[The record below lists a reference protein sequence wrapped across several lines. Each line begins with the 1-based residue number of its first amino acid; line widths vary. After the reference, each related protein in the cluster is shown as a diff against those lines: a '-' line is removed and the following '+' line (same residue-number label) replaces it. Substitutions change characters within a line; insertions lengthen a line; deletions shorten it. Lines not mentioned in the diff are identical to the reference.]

1 MNVLTTT
8 GTQTGCAR
16 SPSPW
21 DEVVPDPA
29 QLWRE
34 IAIRCWQRVYPDREY
49 GDGDIPT
56 AADVVE
62 SLELTAPLANGPAW
76 REFLSRWNDLV
87 VTAMQDFLS
96 AVGTLLPVEM
106 KWVDLFATTGKGS
119 VWNRVVATGP
129 ARTLPLE
136 IKRIPGKEGDFV
148 DHPTLLVLL
157 ASDYV
162 HFLEGYFRFREL
174 DIELQSFQG
183 IVEDLLH
190 LVELVEKTPG
200 RRRLFVRCGASLLK
214 IAAAHAAL
222 SSPLAGSS
230 PVEPLIEEWQRR
242 ALAARIPQTEPDLR
256 TSGRRMPDKLGQ
268 VEPRRRRAKQRWS
281 TAAHVALVDESAPQ
295 PLLFDQGPAAA
306 AARQLVQRV
315 LPGFGEWEPGRTPA
329 LPLQL
334 WELGSIRVS
343 NGGGQGAPL
352 ALRLFVECVLG
363 LPPRWRNGEAAYEI
377 PLSELRRKLYPVDS
391 RMSRRVFYERLMRAA
406 EVLDSDAARIPW
418 YDPQTGKGD
427 RRRVVNL
434 TGLPHFPEASNAVV
448 RVVVDLPP
456 NSQAGPRVSDHLGT
470 WGLHSAPAYRALLNL
485 AYLWYEPGRTHYPL
499 DTGYGRRWVPSHD
512 PEQYEPVTNVD
523 LIGLCYPNAVVSRN
537 RHRQLERS
545 LEALQQL
552 EEAGEVVIVPVG
564 TSGRERRILPPHFGS
579 S

>member
-8 GTQTGCAR
+8 GPQTVCVL

-21 DEVVPDPA
+21 DEAVPDPE

-34 IAIRCWQRVYPDREY
+34 IAIRCWQRIYPDREY
-49 GDGDIPT
+49 GDGDIP
-56 AADVVE
+56 AAAEVAE
-62 SLELTAPLANGPAW
+62 CLELTRAPVTGPAW
-76 REFLSRWNDLV
+76 GEFLSRWNDLV
-87 VTAMQDFLS
+87 ITAIQDFVS
-96 AVGTLLPVEM
+96 VAGTLLPAEM
-106 KWVDLFATTGKGS
+106 QWVDVFATTGK
-119 VWNRVVATGP
+119 
-129 ARTLPLE
+129 ARN
-136 IKRIPGKEGDFV
+136 FV
-148 DHPTLLVLL
+148 NNPTLLALL
-157 ASDYV
+157 TSDYV
-162 HFLEGYFRFREL
+162 HFVEGYFRLRERK
-174 DIELQSFQG
+174 IELQSSQRK
-183 IVEDLLH
+183 VEGLLH
-190 LVELVEKTPG
+190 LVELVEKSPG
-200 RRRLFVRCGASLLK
+200 HRGLFVRCGASLLK
-214 IAAAHAAL
+214 IAAAHAAWAV
-222 SSPLAGSS
+222 LAVGPS

-256 TSGRRMPDKLGQ
+256 TSDRRMPGKLGM
-268 VEPRRRRAKQRWS
+268 VEPGRRRANKRWS
-281 TAAHVALVDESAPQ
+281 TAAHLALVDESPPL
-295 PLLFDQGPAAA
+295 PLLFEPGPAATA
-306 AARQLVQRV
+306 GQLVQRV
-315 LPGFGEWEPGRTPA
+315 LPGFGGWEPGRAPA

-334 WELGSIRVS
+334 WELGGINVT

-352 ALRLFVECVLG
+352 SLRLFVECVLG
-363 LPPRWRNGEAAYEI
+363 LPPKWRNGEAAYDI
-377 PLSELRRKLYPVDS
+377 PLAELRRKLYPVDS

-406 EVLDSDAARIPW
+406 DVLDSDAARIPW

-434 TGLPHFPEASNAVV
+434 TGLPHFPEATNAVV

-456 NSQAGPRVSDHLGT
+456 NSQAGPRVSDQLGT

-499 DTGYGRRWVPSHD
+499 DTGYGRRWVPSYD
-512 PEQYEPVTNVD
+512 PDKHEPVTDLD
-523 LIGLCYPNAVVSRN
+523 LIGLCYPNAVVQRN

-552 EEAGEVVIVPVG
+552 QEAGEVVIVPVG